1 MTYCSYRK
9 NYSLEFVI
17 FGKNLPSYKESG
29 NNFLH
34 GGISK
39 NKSMSLFIIICRPKI
54 VILNIFS
61 SEKMGA
67 FATLK
72 NRVEF
77 NLNFFRDAT

>member
-39 NKSMSLFIIICRPKI
+39 NKSMSPKI